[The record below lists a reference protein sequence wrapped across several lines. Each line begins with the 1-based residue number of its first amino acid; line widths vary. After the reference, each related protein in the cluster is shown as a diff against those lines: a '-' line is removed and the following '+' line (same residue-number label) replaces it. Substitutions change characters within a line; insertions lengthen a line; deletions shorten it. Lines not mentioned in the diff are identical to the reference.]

1 MWIGGADCTGPCIG
15 IVQLDIIELGMS
27 DSKRETSSRKSH
39 IASCAGASLRAAG
52 ETELGPAKRVCVSP
66 DFSKDEVRRAGGSC
80 QEMNATSKPEVVPIA
95 IGLQQDVPENLG
107 SVVAVAA

>member
-39 IASCAGASLRAAG
+39 SLRASCAGASLRAAG
-52 ETELGPAKRVCVSP
+52 ETELGLAKGVC
-66 DFSKDEVRRAGGSC
+66 DGAGGSKTC
-80 QEMNATSKPEVVPIA
+80 EEMNATSKPEVVPIA
-95 IGLQQDVPENLG
+95 IWFT
-107 SVVAVAA
+107 ARRA

>member
-15 IVQLDIIELGMS
+15 IAQLDIIELGMS

-39 IASCAGASLRAAG
+39 SPRASCAGASLRAAG
-52 ETELGPAKRVCVSP
+52 ETELGLAKGVC
-66 DFSKDEVRRAGGSC
+66 DGAGGSKTC

>member
-15 IVQLDIIELGMS
+15 IAQLDIMS
-27 DSKRETSSRKSH
+27 DSNSSRKSH
-39 IASCAGASLRAAG
+39 SPRASCAGASLRAAG
-52 ETELGPAKRVCVSP
+52 ETEFGLAKGVC
-66 DFSKDEVRRAGGSC
+66 DGAGGSKTC

>member
-27 DSKRETSSRKSH
+27 DSKRGTSSRKSH
-39 IASCAGASLRAAG
+39 SLRASCAGASLQAAG
-52 ETELGPAKRVCVSP
+52 ETELGLAKGVC
-66 DFSKDEVRRAGGSC
+66 DGAGGSKTC

-95 IGLQQDVPENLG
+95 IGLQQDVPEDLD